1 MPRIHDRSPLA
12 LALPVTLCAMCFAL
26 AACGDSGTSTDPDTG
41 EPAPKIDNADPD
53 AVAVIDNW
61 AKALTDGDVEA
72 AAGYFAIPS
81 TAENGP
87 QLIKIGNAERAR
99 FFNESLPCGA
109 ILIEAV
115 TAGEFT
121 TATFK
126 LTDRPGGDCG
136 QGAGGLAKT
145 SFVIKDGKITDWR
158 RVGNQPQS
166 QPDPGQVT

>member
-1 MPRIHDRSPLA
+1 MPRS
-12 LALPVTLCAMCFAL
+12 FWAL
-26 AACGDSGTSTDPDTG
+26 AALLALSFALSACGGSDSSSTDPDTG
-41 EPAPKIDNADPD
+41 EPAAIVDDADPD

-61 AKALTDGDVEA
+61 AKALTDGDTEK

-87 QLIKIGNAERAR
+87 ILIKIRNAGRAE

-109 ILIEAV
+109 VLTKAV
-115 TAGEFT
+115 TEGEFT

-126 LTDRPGGDCG
+126 LTDRPGGNCG
-136 QGAGGLAKT
+136 DGAGGMAQT

-158 RVGNQPQS
+158 RVGDQPQS
-166 QPDPGQVT
+166 QPDSGQIT